1 MDKFIITIGRE
12 CGSGGKYIGK
22 ELAKRFNI
30 KCYDKEILHKVYER
44 NGYSYSKLEQY
55 DENKR
60 SAFFKALEM
69 LSLNSYDSIFEDDNC
84 QFLISNAIK
93 EIADNESCIIIGR
106 NGNNI
111 LKGKNNVINIF
122 IYSNDIEFK
131 IRRKMDSK
139 KISYEK
145 ANLQIKSTDKKRKKY
160 YEYINKGHIWGDRKD
175 YDYMIDSSVLGV
187 EKTID
192 IIEEIIKKRYNI

>member
-1 MDKFIITIGRE
+1 
-12 CGSGGKYIGK
+12 
-22 ELAKRFNI
+22 
-30 KCYDKEILHKVYER
+30 
-44 NGYSYSKLEQY
+44 
-55 DENKR
+55 
-60 SAFFKALEM
+60 
-69 LSLNSYDSIFEDDNC
+69 
-84 QFLISNAIK
+84 
-93 EIADNESCIIIGR
+93 
-106 NGNNI
+106 
-111 LKGKNNVINIF
+111 
-122 IYSNDIEFK
+122 
-131 IRRKMDSK
+131 MDSK

>member
-60 SAFFKALEM
+60 SAF
-69 LSLNSYDSIFEDDNC
+69 LSFITISFNKENCVDN
-84 QFLISNAIK
+84 
-93 EIADNESCIIIGR
+93 
-106 NGNNI
+106 
-111 LKGKNNVINIF
+111 
-122 IYSNDIEFK
+122 
-131 IRRKMDSK
+131 
-139 KISYEK
+139 
-145 ANLQIKSTDKKRKKY
+145 
-160 YEYINKGHIWGDRKD
+160 
-175 YDYMIDSSVLGV
+175 
-187 EKTID
+187 KT
-192 IIEEIIKKRYNI
+192 